1 MKFINKVQRFMMY
14 RYGVDELYRFLL
26 ILYLIVIIID
36 LFVNSPLLTV
46 IELLIV
52 FIMFYRFFSKNIT
65 RRRKENQKFLEIKKK
80 FRLRKRSKKEN
91 DYIYKKIKQRR
102 KENKLF
108 LKMKNKVKKPFE
120 VIQKN
125 REDKYHIYKR
135 CPKCKTILRLPL
147 PAKRGIK
154 HAKCPHCKRK
164 VTLFTLKY
172 QKVEI
177 IRNKK

>member
-52 FIMFYRFFSKNIT
+52 FIMFYRVFSKN
-65 RRRKENQKFLEIKKK
+65 
-80 FRLRKRSKKEN
+80 
-91 DYIYKKIKQRR
+91 IKQRR